1 MVFLEASGREIR
13 AVVQEEAGVQERE
26 TVFVGLQ
33 AERAFPFDERGQR
46 L

>member
-13 AVVQEEAGVQERE
+13 AVVQEEAGVRE